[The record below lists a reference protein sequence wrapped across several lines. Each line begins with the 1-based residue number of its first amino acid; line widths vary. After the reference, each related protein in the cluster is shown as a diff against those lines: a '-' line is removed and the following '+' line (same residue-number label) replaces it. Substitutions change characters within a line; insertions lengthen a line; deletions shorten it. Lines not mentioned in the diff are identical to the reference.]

1 VTYPTTAVRRALCA
15 AAFASLL
22 ASCASSPVNKPLHT
36 EGEAQVGWAEQT
48 DTDGSLIIIV
58 ATDGSVPYTKI
69 MQTAEERAK
78 QRCAYGYHVMNV
90 DGGDLPQLDADTP
103 RFIIGSELRFKVHCF
118 ENDKK

>member
-1 VTYPTTAVRRALCA
+1 VTYPTTVACRT
-15 AAFASLL
+15 LL
-22 ASCASSPVNKPLHT
+22 ATAFTWLLAGCASSPVNKPLHA

-48 DTDGSLIIIV
+48 DTDGSVIIIV
-58 ATDGSVPYTKI
+58 ATDGSVPYAKI
-69 MQTAEERAK
+69 IQTAEERAK
-78 QRCAYGYHVMNV
+78 QRCTYGYHVMNV

>member
-1 VTYPTTAVRRALCA
+1 VVQLSRTFHRTLLVMTCVALIAGCA
-15 AAFASLL
+15 A
-22 ASCASSPVNKPLHT
+22 SPVNKPLHA

-48 DTDGSLIIIV
+48 DTDGNLIIIV

-78 QRCAYGYHVMNV
+78 QRCAFGYHVMNV
-90 DGGDLPQLDADTP
+90 DGGDLPQLDADSP

>member
-1 VTYPTTAVRRALCA
+1 MIHLSPLFRRALPALACVTLIAGCA
-15 AAFASLL
+15 T
-22 ASCASSPVNKPLHT
+22 SPVNKPLHA

-78 QRCAYGYHVMNV
+78 QRCTFGYHVMNV
-90 DGGDLPQLDADTP
+90 DGGDLPQLDADSP